1 MINKFYIW
9 SLKTEGS
16 SRSSALIRIGL
27 VLIIWARWGNELT
40 LFHASSLFDFI
51 FSGLFFI
58 STTLMLI
65 GFYSNLTTFTTSI
78 ITLTMYY
85 YFGFTLGHEPWTHH
99 HTYLLAISTF
109 LCSFTPC
116 GKSYSLDRYLEIK
129 KAIKH
134 KFNIP
139 AETGNLFGLRLLSL
153 QLAAVYFWTAFDKST
168 ITWITG
174 QKMEVNFMFQYTGS
188 SYPDFPGFHLMMV
201 ILALAVLILEYALSV
216 GLFFKITRKILIIPG
231 IILHCIIY
239 ITLPVK
245 TFTATVI
252 LLYLSFFDSDEVH
265 KFIDKISG
273 FIESGKN
280 QRL

>member
-1 MINKFYIW
+1 
-9 SLKTEGS
+9 
-16 SRSSALIRIGL
+16 
-27 VLIIWARWGNELT
+27 
-40 LFHASSLFDFI
+40 
-51 FSGLFFI
+51 
-58 STTLMLI
+58 
-65 GFYSNLTTFTTSI
+65 
-78 ITLTMYY
+78 
-85 YFGFTLGHEPWTHH
+85 
-99 HTYLLAISTF
+99 YLLAISTF